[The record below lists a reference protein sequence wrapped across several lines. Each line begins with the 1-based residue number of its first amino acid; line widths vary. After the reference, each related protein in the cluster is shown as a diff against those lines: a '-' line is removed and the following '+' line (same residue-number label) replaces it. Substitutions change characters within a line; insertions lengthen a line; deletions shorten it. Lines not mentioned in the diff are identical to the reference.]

1 MDKNTILAFAL
12 IALIFIGFTW
22 LGKPSEEEIARTQQY
37 NDSIASVERQRLAS
51 QEFNESLTPV
61 ASDTLTATSTSTDS
75 ATLTAK
81 YSTFG
86 VAAQGTETFHTLEN
100 ELIKVVISSKGGRIY
115 SAELKQY
122 KTHNKQPLIL
132 FDNDESDM
140 SFTFATIDN
149 RVINTSELYFDIVDD
164 APAPTDKKDGQ
175 NLVMRLKTATDAFLD
190 IVYTLP
196 DNDYMLSFA
205 LKGTGLNQIVSPN
218 TNTLDLHWAAKIRQ
232 QEHGRT
238 FENRYAKLEYK
249 FSGRDVQELG
259 NTKNVQKNELAKIKW
274 IAFKDQFFSSV
285 LIADEWFSD
294 SKLVNNMEDET
305 SPYLKSYDVTTSIP
319 FDITGA
325 KPTNF
330 RMFLGPNQYKIFS
343 KYDRGL
349 PTPDKL
355 YLNRLIPL
363 GWGFFLFQWVNRFF
377 IIPVFNFL
385 SQFIGNF
392 GIIILILTL
401 LVKTLLFPLTF
412 KSYMSGAKMRVLKP
426 ELDEINAK
434 IPADK
439 PQERQKAMMSL
450 YNKVG
455 VSPMGGCLPMLI
467 QMPVLVALFYFF
479 PAAIE
484 LRQESFLWAKDL
496 SSYDSILTLPFSIPF
511 GYGNHV
517 SLFCLLM
524 TAATIM
530 STKLNQQT
538 QPMSSNQPGM
548 GMMKWMMYLMP
559 VFFLFIFN
567 GYASGLTF
575 YYFVSTLISVIT
587 IYICRAMVDEKK
599 VLAQLHAKRAQR
611 AKNPVAAKKMTF
623 MERLE
628 AMQREQIKNT
638 QKKRK

>member
-1 MDKNTILAFAL
+1 MDKKTVLAFAL
-12 IALIFIGFTW
+12 IALILIGFQW
-22 LGKPSEEEIARTQQY
+22 LNKPSDEEIARMQQY
-37 NDSIASVERQRLAS
+37 NDSIVLAEQQRTVMQA
-51 QEFNESLTPV
+51 V
-61 ASDTLTATSTSTDS
+61 TDS
-75 ATLTAK
+75 LKAMSPDNLNAAAAVSDSAMSSAK
-81 YSTFG
+81 FG
-86 VAAQGTETFHTLEN
+86 IFGAAAHGTETFYTLEN
-100 ELIKVVISSKGGRIY
+100 ELVKVTVSNKGGRIY

-122 KTHNKQPLIL
+122 KTHEKQPLVL
-132 FDNDESDM
+132 FDNDESNM
-140 SFTFATIDN
+140 SFTFATNDN
-149 RVINTSELYFDIVDD
+149 RVINTSELYFEPTGAVQTD
-164 APAPTDKKDGQ
+164 AKGNQ
-175 NLVMRLKTATDAFLD
+175 NLVLRLKTATDAFLD
-190 IVYTLP
+190 IAYTLP
-196 DNDYMLSFA
+196 ADDYMLVFG
-205 LKGTGLNQIVSPN
+205 LKGTNLNKVMPLN

-232 QEHGRT
+232 HEGGRM

-249 FSGRDVQELG
+249 FSGSDVQDL
-259 NTKNVQKNELAKIKW
+259 NNAKNVQKNESAKIKW

-285 LIADEWFSD
+285 LIADDWFAD
-294 SKLVNNMEDET
+294 TKLVSNIEDEF
-305 SPYLKSYDVTTSIP
+305 SPYLKNYDAITTVA
-319 FDITGA
+319 FDLTGA

-330 RMFLGPNQYKIFS
+330 QMYLGPNQYKILS
-343 KYDRGL
+343 KYDKGV
-349 PTPDKL
+349 PSEDKL
-355 YLNRLIPL
+355 YMNRLVPI
-363 GWGFFLFQWVNRFF
+363 GWGFFIMQWVNRFF
-377 IIPVFNFL
+377 IIPIFDFL

-401 LVKTLLFPLTF
+401 IVKIILFPLTY

-426 ELDEINAK
+426 EIDEINAK

-467 QMPVLVALFYFF
+467 QMPVLIALFYFF

-496 SSYDSILTLPFSIPF
+496 SSYDSIFTLPFSIPF
-511 GYGNHV
+511 GYGSHV

-524 TAATIM
+524 TVAQVV
-530 STKLNQQT
+530 STKLNQQA
-538 QPMSSNQPGM
+538 QPMATNQPGM

-559 VFFLFIFN
+559 VFFMFIFN

-599 VLAQLHAKRAQR
+599 VLAQLHAKRDSR
-611 AKNPVAAKKMTF
+611 AKNPTAAKKMTF

-628 AMQREQIKNT
+628 KMQREQNKAM
-638 QKKRK
+638 QGKKK